1 MHGVGDGGYADGV
14 RGMGVR
20 ANEDRHG
27 KLVAWQRS
35 NERGAFCAIIAAFCA
50 NDYPIRLI
58 ETADTERSS
67 DLVRFV

>member
-1 MHGVGDGGYADGV
+1 MTWVF
-14 RGMGVR
+14 RR
-20 ANEDRHG
+20 TNEDRHG
-27 KLVAWQRS
+27 KLVARQRS
-35 NERGAFCAIIAAFCA
+35 NECGAFCAIIAAFCA